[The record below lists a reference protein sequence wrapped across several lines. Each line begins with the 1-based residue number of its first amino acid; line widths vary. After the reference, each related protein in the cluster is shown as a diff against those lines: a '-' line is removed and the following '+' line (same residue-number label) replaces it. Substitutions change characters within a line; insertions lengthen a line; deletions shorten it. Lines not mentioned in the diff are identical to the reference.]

1 MVGVCLTFCT
11 RLPPLAAVA
20 ADNRVVSMTVRRM
33 VNPVMAYAW
42 GSRDGIATLQGRPA
56 SDEPEAELWM
66 GAHPQ
71 APSRL
76 EAADG
81 SADQGLDE
89 VIAADPVAA
98 LGAASVERFGP
109 RLPFL
114 LKVLSAEHPLSLQV
128 HPDDDLARQG
138 FADENAAG
146 IDLAAP
152 NRCYRDPY
160 AKPEMLVAITDFH
173 VLQGFRPAD
182 EAAAAVEGLDI
193 DRLRGLIGALR
204 AGTPTGEVFLRLI
217 EWPDDDRGALVAEVC
232 AAAVAHPEDAGV
244 MPWLPLLGARYPAD
258 PGVVGV
264 LLLNYLTLEPG
275 QGLYVRPGQIHA
287 YMHGTGVE
295 ILGGSDNVIRGGL
308 TPKHVSVADLRA
320 VLAVEARE
328 PSLIDPVCTADGD
341 EAWPTPQAEFELRR
355 WHIDDAVRSLA
366 TRGPTV
372 LLCLEGTLGVSDRD
386 SSITL
391 GPGQSAF
398 VAAVV
403 AGIDVDG
410 NGVLMCANPG
420 LV

>member
-1 MVGVCLTFCT
+1 
-11 RLPPLAAVA
+11 
-20 ADNRVVSMTVRRM
+20 MTVRRM
-33 VNPVMAYAW
+33 LNPVMAYAW

-56 SDEPEAELWM
+56 SGSPEAELWM

-76 EAADG
+76 EAIDG
-81 SADQGLDE
+81 SPGMGLDA

-98 LGAASVERFGP
+98 LGAACVARFGP

-128 HPDDDLARQG
+128 HPDDDRARQG

-152 NRCYRDPY
+152 NRSYRDPY
-160 AKPEMLVAITDFH
+160 AKPEMLVALTDFH

-182 EAAAAVEGLDI
+182 EAAAAIDGLGV
-193 DRLRGLIGALR
+193 DRLGGLIGALR
-204 AGTPTGEVFLRLI
+204 AGTPTGEVFLQLI
-217 EWPDDDRGALVAEVC
+217 EWPDDDRAALVAGAC
-232 AAAVAHPEDAGV
+232 AAAALAGPDDAGV
-244 MPWLPLLGARYPAD
+244 LPWLAALGAHYPAD

-264 LLLNYLTLEPG
+264 LLLNYLTLRPG
-275 QGLYVRPGQIHA
+275 QGLYVQPGQIHA
-287 YMHGTGVE
+287 YLHGTGVE

-320 VLAVEARE
+320 VLAVDARE
-328 PSLIDPVCTADGD
+328 PRLIDPVCTPEGN
-341 EAWPTPQAEFELRR
+341 EVWPTQQAEFELRR
-355 WHIDDAVRSLA
+355 WRIDGPVKSVA

-391 GPGQSAF
+391 GPGESAF
-398 VAAVV
+398 VPAAV
-403 AGIDVDG
+403 AGLDVG
-410 NGVLMCANPG
+410 GHGVLMCANPG
-420 LV
+420 LA